1 MFYNAE
7 LCFVR
12 ESFAKSRLKTRIV
25 ALKDVPTVAPTFD
38 KNSEIGD
45 RDDLFWLREYLKRAE
60 KRNFYRLSDSFSCTY
75 VFVLLPEYDEKTFL
89 IVGPYFTSEQT
100 TEKLLEKAEQV
111 GMSHKLALQLKD
123 YYSGI
128 PYIPEASPIFAMLD
142 SLGDVMFRGPRNFT
156 LVDIDREKV
165 SSPSPITVW
174 EDRPEED
181 MDKQRDLMEKR
192 YARENELM
200 QAVSLGLVNKAEML
214 FADIKS
220 FSFEQRL
227 ADPVRN
233 LKNYGI
239 IMNTLLRK
247 AAEQGGVHPLYLDS
261 VSSDFAQK
269 IEQVLDVIDI
279 QKLMSEMFRSYCRLV
294 RKHSMKDYSPPIQR
308 TIILIDSDLSADL
321 TLSTLAKAQ
330 GVSPSYLSALFHRE
344 VGTTLTD
351 FVNGKRVKLAMQLLK
366 TTSLQVQT
374 IAAHCGIVDVHYF
387 SRIFKKYSGTTP
399 KAYRDSN

>member
-12 ESFAKSRLKTRIV
+12 ETFAKSRLNTRIV
-25 ALKDVPTVAPTFD
+25 ALKDVPNVAPDLTGTSD
-38 KNSEIGD
+38 LGD
-45 RDDLFWLREYLKRAE
+45 RDDLFWLREYLLRAE
-60 KRNFYRLSDSFSCTY
+60 KNTFYRISDSFGCGY
-75 VFVLLPEYDEKTFL
+75 IFVLLPDCSEKSFL
-89 IVGPYFTSEQT
+89 IVGPYFTAEQT
-100 TEKLLEKAEQV
+100 TEALLEKAEQV
-111 GMSHKLALQLKD
+111 GMSHKLAIQLKD

-128 PYIPEASPIFAMLD
+128 PYFPEASPIFAILD
-142 SLGDVMFRGPRNFT
+142 SLGDVMFRGSKNFT
-156 LVDIDREKV
+156 LVDIDRERDA
-165 SSPSPITVW
+165 SPSPITVW
-174 EDRPEED
+174 ENRPEED
-181 MDKQRDLMEKR
+181 MDTQRHLMEKR

-214 FADIKS
+214 FADLKS

-233 LKNYGI
+233 FKNYGI

-247 AAEQGGVHPLYLDS
+247 AAEHGGVHPLYLDS
-261 VSSDFAQK
+261 VSSEFAQK
-269 IEQVLDVIDI
+269 IEQIQDVIDI

-321 TLSTLAKAQ
+321 TLATLAKAQ

-399 KAYRDSN
+399 KAYRDS

>member
-12 ESFAKSRLKTRIV
+12 ETFAKSRLNTRIV
-25 ALKDVPTVAPTFD
+25 PLKDLPTAAPTPD
-38 KNSEIGD
+38 SESVFGD
-45 RDDLFWLREYLKRAE
+45 RDDLFWLKPYILRAE
-60 KRNFYRLSDSFSCTY
+60 KNTFYRLSDSFGCTY
-75 VFVLLPEYDEKTFL
+75 VFVLLPDYAEKTFF
-89 IVGPYFTSEQT
+89 IVGPYFTAEHT
-100 TEKLLEKAEQV
+100 TETLLEKAEQV
-111 GMSHKLALQLKD
+111 GISPKLAIQLKD
-123 YYSGI
+123 YYAGI
-128 PYIPEASPIFAMLD
+128 PYLAEGSPIFAMLD
-142 SLGDVMFRGPRNFT
+142 SLGDVMFKGAQNFN
-156 LVDIDREKV
+156 LIDVDKEKV

-174 EDRPEED
+174 ENHPEED
-181 MDKQRDLMEKR
+181 MDQKRQIMEKR

-200 QAVSLGLVNKAEML
+200 RAVSLGLVSKAEMI
-214 FADIKS
+214 FSDIKVMN
-220 FSFEQRL
+220 FDQRL
-227 ADPVRN
+227 SDPVRN

-269 IEQVLDVIDI
+269 IEQVLDVIDV

-351 FVNGKRVKLAMQLLK
+351 FVNAKRVKLAMQLLK

-374 IAAHCGIVDVHYF
+374 IAQHCGIVDVHYF
-387 SRIFKKYSGTTP
+387 SRIFKKYSKTTP
-399 KAYRDSN
+399 KAYRDCK

>member
-1 MFYNAE
+1 
-7 LCFVR
+7 
-12 ESFAKSRLKTRIV
+12 
-25 ALKDVPTVAPTFD
+25 
-38 KNSEIGD
+38 
-45 RDDLFWLREYLKRAE
+45 
-60 KRNFYRLSDSFSCTY
+60 
-75 VFVLLPEYDEKTFL
+75 
-89 IVGPYFTSEQT
+89 
-100 TEKLLEKAEQV
+100 
-111 GMSHKLALQLKD
+111 MSHKVAIQLKD
-123 YYSGI
+123 YYNGI

-142 SLGDVMFRGPRNFT
+142 SLGDVMFKGAQNFT
-156 LVDIDREKV
+156 LVDIDREKAA
-165 SSPSPITVW
+165 SPSPITVW
-174 EDRPEED
+174 DNPEDD
-181 MDKQRDLMEKR
+181 MEQRRKIMESRYAAENDLMH
-192 YARENELM
+192 
-200 QAVSLGLVNKAEML
+200 AVSLGLVNKAEML
-214 FADIKS
+214 FADLKS
-220 FSFEQRL
+220 YNFEQRL

-233 LKNYGI
+233 LKNYCI

-269 IEQVLDVIDI
+269 IEQLLDIVDV

-330 GVSPSYLSALFHRE
+330 GVSSSYLSALFHRE

-374 IAAHCGIVDVHYF
+374 IAQHCGIVDVHYF

-399 KAYRDSN
+399 KAYRDS